1 MLRLPESHQTS
12 DMHDLSMIFDQQDL
26 FTTNG
31 AIDWYNCLDV
41 ISFSR
46 TFNDFTFKLS
56 TGFSSWNTRSF
67 TKISTTT
74 TSAWT
79 QYRVSVSSQIL
90 SAIEQVLFEL
100 LSRINLCKRS
110 SVFDIL
116 ASSNKQTLITD
127 KERTTNTKM
136 KLQSGSKT
144 RLIDR
149 QRSNKSSRAKN
160 SHEELPMS
168 SWTTMQVDQDSE
180 SVFTS
185 IKIISRLT
193 GL

>member
-1 MLRLPESHQTS
+1 
-12 DMHDLSMIFDQQDL
+12 MISPS
-26 FTTNG
+26 
-31 AIDWYNCLDV
+31 NC
-41 ISFSR
+41 
-46 TFNDFTFKLS
+46 S

-90 SAIEQVLFEL
+90 SAIEHVLFEL
-100 LSRINLCKRS
+100 LRRINLCNRS
-110 SVFDIL
+110 SVFNIL
-116 ASSNKQTLITD
+116 ASSNKQPLITD

-149 QRSNKSSRAKN
+149 QGSKKSSRAKN
-160 SHEELPMS
+160 SHDRVANVKLNNYASWIRTQKVS
-168 SWTTMQVDQDSE
+168 SRNQFQG
-180 SVFTS
+180 
-185 IKIISRLT
+185 KIPTKLQNR
-193 GL
+193 